1 MNPKT
6 KIIGM
11 AVIAVGAILGVAWL
25 LSPTTST
32 QMPSDPLEKVA
43 VGAEASL
50 LTAAIWV
57 AESKGYFEREGLD
70 VTIQEFESGRASFQ
84 AMLDGEGI
92 DISTVA
98 PTPIM
103 FSSFKRNDFT
113 IFATFVYSYD
123 DVKVIAR
130 KDKGIAAAS
139 DLKGKKVGTPAGTTG
154 QFFLNAFLTD
164 NGIPAKD
171 VEAIDISPPE
181 LPDALANNQ
190 VDAIVIWEP
199 HGYNAQKLLKDN
211 AARLASSDVYK
222 ETFNFMVMK
231 DYAAAHPEI
240 LARFLRA
247 TDEATT
253 FIAEHTEEAQ
263 QLVARRL
270 KLDPATTATLWD
282 DFIFEMSLDQ
292 ALIQTLEEE
301 ALWAIRSELVAKPK
315 VPNYLDYIHLESLK
329 TVKPKAVT
337 IDK

>member
-6 KIIGM
+6 KNIGIG
-11 AVIAVGAILGVAWL
+11 VIAVGAILGVVWFL
-25 LSPTTST
+25 FPTTST
-32 QMPSDPLEKVA
+32 QMPSGPLEKVT

-57 AESKGYFEREGLD
+57 AESKGYFEREGLE
-70 VTIQEFESGRASFQ
+70 VTIKEFESGRASFR

-103 FSSFKRNDFT
+103 FSSFKRNDFA

-130 KDKGIAAAS
+130 NDKGIATAA

-164 NGIPAKD
+164 NGIPAKE
-171 VEAIDISPPE
+171 VEVIDISPPE
-181 LPDALANNQ
+181 LPGALANNQ

-199 HGYNAQKLLKDN
+199 HGYNAQKLLGPDK
-211 AARLASSDVYK
+211 AKRLPSSDVYK

-231 DYAAAHPEI
+231 EYADAHPEV
-240 LARFLRA
+240 L
-247 TDEATT
+247 
-253 FIAEHTEEAQ
+253 
-263 QLVARRL
+263 
-270 KLDPATTATLWD
+270 
-282 DFIFEMSLDQ
+282 
-292 ALIQTLEEE
+292 
-301 ALWAIRSELVAKPK
+301 
-315 VPNYLDYIHLESLK
+315 
-329 TVKPKAVT
+329 
-337 IDK
+337 